1 MPAYSFDAIDAQ
13 GQSRKG
19 TLEADS
25 ARSARTQLRGQGL
38 VPLSV
43 EAVSQGTA
51 DANHTG
57 RFGRRAFNSTN
68 LTIWTR
74 QMAGLVNSGLTLE
87 RSLAMLAQ
95 EAEDE
100 KQQRLVAS
108 LRAEIN
114 GGTSFARALSAWPN
128 EFSDVYV
135 AVVGAG
141 EQSGELGQVLDRL
154 ADELENRQALQS
166 QIIGAALY
174 PAIVT
179 LVGIVIVTF
188 LLSYVVPQVANVFSG
203 GNRQLPMLTEIL
215 MQISGMIRDYGIWL
229 LVALVVFTFGFVR
242 WLRIPSQREKFDA
255 AWLRLPIIGKLSA
268 QFNAA
273 QFASTLAM
281 LSGAGVPILK
291 ALQAAAETVSNRSM
305 RSDAMDALVLVRE
318 GAPLAAAMGQKKRFP
333 ALLAMFARLGEQ
345 TGDLPLMLERAAKQM
360 QSEVQRRSVR
370 LATMLE
376 PLLIVAMG
384 VAVMVIV
391 LAVLLPIIQM
401 NTWVQ

>member
-25 ARSARTQLRGQGL
+25 ARSARSQLRAQGL

-43 EAVSQGTA
+43 EAVAQGKDAAHSQRHWGSKV
-51 DANHTG
+51 
-57 RFGRRAFNSTN
+57 FNATN

-74 QMAGLVNSGLTLE
+74 QLAGLVTSGLTLE
-87 RSLAMLAQ
+87 RALAMLAE

-100 KQQRLVAS
+100 RQQRLVAS

-141 EQSGELGQVLDRL
+141 EQSGELGHVLDRL

-166 QIIGAALY
+166 QIVGAALY

-203 GNRQLPMLTEIL
+203 GNRRLPLLTEIL
-215 MQISGMIRDYGIWL
+215 MGISGVIRAYGFWVLI
-229 LVALVVFTFGFVR
+229 ALVVAIFGVGR

-255 AWLRLPIIGKLSA
+255 AWLRLPVIGKLSA
-268 QFNAA
+268 QFNASR
-273 QFASTLAM
+273 FASTLAM
-281 LSGAGVPILK
+281 LSAAGVPILK
-291 ALQAAAETVSNRSM
+291 SLQAAAETVSNRSM
-305 RSDAMDALVLVRE
+305 RRDAMDALVLVRE
-318 GAPLAAAMGQKKRFP
+318 GAPLAAAIAQKKRFP
-333 ALLAMFARLGEQ
+333 ALLPMFARLGEQ